1 MKQTS
6 DTESSFDYC
15 SFKAQEKNLAR
26 IIESVNVES
35 GYFSGYRV
43 FTVAIDNHKLAKD
56 ILPDVL
62 NQGTTTI
69 MRRYS
74 DFERFHTSIREN
86 YPEILLPSLP
96 PKTSIAILHKSESSD
111 LKNRIEGLEMY
122 LNKILTNKTLSK
134 TEEFKQFFANVI

>member
-1 MKQTS
+1 MKPTN
-6 DTESSFDYC
+6 DVESNFDYC
-15 SFKAQEKNLAR
+15 SYKAQEKNFAR
-26 IIESVNVES
+26 IIETVNVES

-43 FTVAIDNHKLAKD
+43 FTIVIDNIKLGKD

-74 DFERFHTSIREN
+74 DFEKFHTSIRET

-96 PKTSIAILHKSESSD
+96 PKTSIAILHKSEASD

-122 LNKILTNKTLSK
+122 LNKILTNKILSK
-134 TEEFKQFFANVI
+134 TEEFQHFFANVI